1 MIRFVWLKTGV
12 FCRNREKL
20 NPVGPKY
27 SAETIRPVKQGFFES
42 GKLACLDRIGPT
54 FAFGAE
60 QSALKVD
67 RQVLNFDEIR
77 RLNSE
82 NLLSC
87 KS

>member
-1 MIRFVWLKTGV
+1 
-12 FCRNREKL
+12 
-20 NPVGPKY
+20 
-27 SAETIRPVKQGFFES
+27 VKQGFFES
-42 GKLACLDRIGPT
+42 GKLACLDRFGPT

>member
-1 MIRFVWLKTGV
+1 
-12 FCRNREKL
+12 
-20 NPVGPKY
+20 VGPKY
-27 SAETIRPVKQGFFES
+27 SAETIRPVKQGFLES
-42 GKLACLDRIGPT
+42 GKLACLDHIGPT
-54 FAFGAE
+54 FAFGAD

-67 RQVLNFDEIR
+67 RQVLSFDEIR